1 MIEQKQY
8 REYLKAQ
15 YEEEKRREKELEKII
30 DEEVEKQFQK
40 RLAQWRA
47 ERQARK
53 ALLEKVIKERQMQIN
68 DKILRNQE
76 RERELEQEK
85 AEINRMIEF
94 YKNQEKEEKLEAYY
108 KTKKYGDD
116 LVNQMQYNALQKDLV
131 SAYIFKKNKIY
142 KIFQFFINLSI
153 TMRAN
158 LNTKVM

>member
-15 YEEEKRREKELEKII
+15 YEEEKRREKELERII

-53 ALLEKVIKERQMQIN
+53 ALLEKVIKERQLQIN

-85 AEINRMIEF
+85 VEINKMIEF
-94 YKNQEKEEKLEAYY
+94 YKNQEREEKLEAHY
-108 KTKKYGDD
+108 KTQKYGDD
-116 LVNQMQYNALQKDLV
+116 LINQMQYNSLQKQLV
-131 SAYIFKKNKIY
+131 CIRFIFY
-142 KIFQFFINLSI
+142 DRNL
-153 TMRAN
+153 
-158 LNTKVM
+158 